1 MQGSLAVGMS
11 RDWRAL
17 SCLGFKVE
25 LMEGKGDLVVGGVG
39 EEVGEGVLVVGAVGE
54 EVGEGEGGRVAMG
67 EAEAASVVVAEMRKR
82 RRRGRRRGGGGG
94 DIVGRDR
101 ESEVSFV
108 EGVPAM

>member
-25 LMEGKGDLVVGGVG
+25 LLEGK
-39 EEVGEGVLVVGAVGE
+39 GVLVVGGVGE

-82 RRRGRRRGGGGG
+82 RRRGRRRGVGGG

-101 ESEVSFV
+101 ESEGSFC
-108 EGVPAM
+108 